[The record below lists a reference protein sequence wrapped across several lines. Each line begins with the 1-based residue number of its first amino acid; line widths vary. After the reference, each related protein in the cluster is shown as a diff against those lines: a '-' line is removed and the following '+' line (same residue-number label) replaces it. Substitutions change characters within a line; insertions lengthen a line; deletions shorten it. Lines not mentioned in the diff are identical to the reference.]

1 LYDHTRPSD
10 EQWIGAGPKESFLL
24 LTVNID
30 LPTCAVGLDVGG
42 TKVAGGIVAFPSGR
56 VMVRRMIPSGSQRSG
71 EAVLEDV
78 LTLAAELEKRAVA
91 MGSKVLAIGV
101 GVCELIDHAGNITSE
116 QTIRW
121 RGLPVRDRFARL
133 ASTIVESD
141 VRAAAL
147 AESLFGS
154 GKPFRF
160 FVYVTVGTGISYCF
174 VQEGRPYAGA
184 RGNALILSSSPLTT
198 TCTACGTVLKPVL
211 EEFASGPALVS
222 RYNEKVP
229 GKAASGED
237 VLAASRG
244 GDLAAMEVTRTAGE
258 ALGVS
263 VGFLVNVLDPE
274 AVIVGGGLGLAD
286 GLYWNSF
293 VASTR
298 DHIWARDARDLP
310 ILKAAL
316 GADAGVIGAAAT
328 AVQRF
333 AAERLYE

>member
-1 LYDHTRPSD
+1 
-10 EQWIGAGPKESFLL
+10 
-24 LTVNID
+24 
-30 LPTCAVGLDVGG
+30 
-42 TKVAGGIVAFPSGR
+42 

-237 VLAASRG
+237 VLAASQA
-244 GDLAAMEVTRTAGE
+244 GDLAAMEVTRTAGD

-263 VGFLVNVLDPE
+263 VGFLINVLDPE

-333 AAERLYE
+333 AAERLCE

>member
-1 LYDHTRPSD
+1 
-10 EQWIGAGPKESFLL
+10 
-24 LTVNID
+24 
-30 LPTCAVGLDVGG
+30 
-42 TKVAGGIVAFPSGR
+42 
-56 VMVRRMIPSGSQRSG
+56 MVRRRIPSGSERTG
-71 EAVLEDV
+71 EAVLDDV
-78 LTLAAELEKRAVA
+78 LTLASELEKRAVTI
-91 MGSKVLAIGV
+91 GSKVLAIGV
-101 GVCELIDHAGNITSE
+101 GVCELIDHRGNVTSE

-121 RGLPVRDRFARL
+121 RGLPVRDGFARL
-133 ASTIVESD
+133 APTIIESD

-147 AESLFGS
+147 AESLFGIA
-154 GKPFRF
+154 KRFRL

-174 VQEGRPYAGA
+174 VQERRPYAGA

-198 TCTACGTVLKPVL
+198 TCTTCGTVLKPVL

-222 RYNEKVP
+222 RYNEREQC
-229 GKAASGED
+229 KAAWGED
-237 VLAASRG
+237 VLAASQT

-274 AVIVGGGLGLAD
+274 AVIVGGGLGLAS
-286 GLYWNSF
+286 GLYWESF

-298 DHIWARDARDLP
+298 DHIWADNARDLP

-316 GADAGVIGAAAT
+316 GADAGIIGAAAT

-333 AAERLYE
+333 AAERLFE